1 MTQEM
6 KENIITR
13 IFNAPRSLVF
23 ELWKDPKHLAN
34 WYGPKGFTTE
44 SETDFRVGGEWK
56 YTMTGE
62 NGTSFTSK
70 VIYQEIVEN
79 EKIMYLEENTNV
91 QLLITLTFEDEGSDK
106 TKFNLKM
113 SVTVEQFTEQMFEGA
128 AMGYNSAFD
137 KLEEYLK
144 TLK

>member
-13 IFNAPRSLVF
+13 IFDAPRSLVF

-44 SETDFRVGGEWK
+44 SELDFRVSGEWK
-56 YTMTGE
+56 YTMTSRDGS
-62 NGTSFTSK
+62 SFTSK
-70 VIYQEIVEN
+70 SIYQEIVEN
-79 EKIMYLEENTNV
+79 DKIVYLEENANV
-91 QLLITLTFEDEGSDK
+91 KLLITLTFEDEGSDK
-106 TKFNLKM
+106 TNFNLKM
-113 SVTVEQFTEQMFEGA
+113 SVEPFTEQMFEGA

-144 TLK
+144 TLN

>member
-6 KENIITR
+6 KENNITR
-13 IFNAPRSLVF
+13 IFNDPRSLVF

-44 SETDFRVGGEWK
+44 SELDFRVGGEWK
-56 YTMTGE
+56 YTMTSKD
-62 NGTSFTSK
+62 GTSFISK
-70 VIYQEIVEN
+70 GIYQEIVEN
-79 EKIMYLEENTNV
+79 EKIVYLEDNANV

-106 TKFNLKM
+106 TKFNLKLA
-113 SVTVEQFTEQMFEGA
+113 VTVEQFTEQMFNGA

-137 KLEEYLK
+137 KLEVYLK